1 MATGLDVSAN
11 RDEQFR
17 HVGLT
22 VGTKWGLSHY
32 AQERFE
38 AVEPVLR

>member
-11 RDEQFR
+11 RDEQFG

-22 VGTKWGLSHY
+22 LGTKWGLSHY